1 MVTFDEENTNSVV
14 PIILINGGRG
24 DRKDGEKCE
33 VMWPN
38 DKKMYSGT
46 VVALGIHYQLLL
58 ICNQQVTLCAGTEQE
73 MNTILDD
80 NGKGEDSDD
89 GRGESSFTDECK
101 LITRPFV
108 SLGSVCM
115 VKYLNMYAALIGS
128 VNE

>member
-46 VVALGIHYQLLL
+46 VVALYIHYQLLL

-89 GRGESSFTDECK
+89 GSSESSGTDECR

>member
-14 PIILINGGRG
+14 PIKLINGGRG
-24 DRKDGEKCE
+24 DRKVGEKCE

-58 ICNQQVTLCAGTEQE
+58 ISNQLVTQHQFAGTEQE

-89 GRGESSFTDECK
+89 GSGRGESSGTDECK
-101 LITRPFV
+101 LITSSPICITRLCV
-108 SLGSVCM
+108 HG
-115 VKYLNMYAALIGS
+115 
-128 VNE
+128 